1 MLKILWVE
9 DQLGGKQTELFGDRP
24 VTLITNFDDAER
36 MINTVIDEFDIVVL
50 DIDLDQSEV
59 TDNVRKHATSY
70 ELEAS
75 EFLKES
81 GMTLFLTLLEKGFPK
96 ERIVFLTANSDKKA
110 DLLDKL
116 QRSHEKK
123 DFDSVDNIL
132 DEIQNGLGD
141 EKVDEYQ
148 KLINTGDMVRLIS
161 YLKEHYGETSQSE
174 TPNTYNRFCDA
185 YKRCR
190 IQPPGAINK
199 NLNDVKQHVSEW
211 LDGHEA
217 NQYLVLRR
225 GIIEGCQKLK
235 KLKDKLR
242 FSKFV
247 VEGKIA
253 FLDAEDYLDALEIFL
268 PLREPNNK
276 TTLYKHFVRTLAHE
290 WEESVEAKKFGDD
303 QVTFAFSW
311 IMKMTRNWMAHNS
324 TAIFNSLSEQD
335 LAYLFICNMRAIFE
349 LSEEI
354 MGYEEI
360 LLSLFSKEEESEA
373 LEKAELIVKEKRI
386 PLVKSYVSY
395 FNEKTKRTQV
405 HNILHEL
412 QNNKAKLKSK
422 GDTFFIT
429 GLYHSFWFLTSEHD
443 DKKDKAKENR
453 DNPSQ
458 VFISRYYT
466 FCPYNYT
473 QYEFLFKFS
482 SHIYHRSFSQGEPA

>member
-24 VTLITNFDDAER
+24 VVTLVTNFDEAEGR
-36 MINTVIDEFDIVVL
+36 INSAIDEFDIVIL

-59 TDNVRKHATSY
+59 TDNVRKHADSY
-70 ELEAS
+70 GLLDAT

-116 QRSHEKK
+116 QRSYEKK
-123 DFDSVDNIL
+123 DFDSVDSIL

-141 EKVDEYQ
+141 DKVDEYQ
-148 KLINTGDMVRLIS
+148 KLINDADMVRLIS
-161 YLKEHYGETSQSE
+161 YLKENYGGTSQSE

-190 IQPPGAINK
+190 IQPPEAINK
-199 NLNDVKQHVSEW
+199 NLNDVKKHVSEW
-211 LDGHEA
+211 LDEHEE

-225 GIIEGCQKLK
+225 GIVEGCRQLK
-235 KLKDKLR
+235 ILKDKLR
-242 FSKFV
+242 FSKFGV
-247 VEGKIA
+247 DGKIA
-253 FLDAEDYLDALEIFL
+253 FLDAEDYLDALEKFL

-290 WEESVEAKKFGDD
+290 WEESVEAKKLGDD
-303 QVTFAFSW
+303 QVTLAFSW

-324 TAIFNSLSEQD
+324 TAIFNNLTEKD

-349 LSEEI
+349 LSEET
-354 MGYEEI
+354 MEYEKI
-360 LLSLFSKEEESEA
+360 LLSLFRKGEEGEEIEKSEQ
-373 LEKAELIVKEKRI
+373 IIREKRI
-386 PLVKSYVSY
+386 PLVKYYVSY

-405 HNILHEL
+405 HSILHDL
-412 QNNKAKLKSK
+412 QNDKNKLKAK
-422 GDTFFIT
+422 GDDFFIT
-429 GLYHSFWFLTSEHD
+429 GLYRSFWFLTSEHD
-443 DKKDKAKENR
+443 DKKDKAVENNR
-453 DNPSQ
+453 NPNQ
-458 VFISRYYT
+458 VYISRYYT
-466 FCPYNYT
+466 FYLFDYS
-473 QYEFLFKFS
+473 QSEFLFKFS
-482 SHIYHRSFSQGEPA
+482 SHIYRRSFSET

>member
-24 VTLITNFDDAER
+24 VTLITNFDEAEGK
-36 MINTVIDEFDIVVL
+36 INSAIDEFDIVVL

-81 GMTLFLTLLEKGFPK
+81 GMTLFLTLLENGFPK
-96 ERIVFLTANSDKKA
+96 ERIVFLTANSDKKT

-123 DFDSVDNIL
+123 DFDSVDSIL
-132 DEIQNGLGD
+132 DEIQNGLSD

-148 KLINTGDMVRLIS
+148 KLINAGDMVRLVS
-161 YLKEHYGETSQSE
+161 YLKESYAETSQSE

-190 IQPPGAINK
+190 IQPPEAINK
-199 NLNDVKQHVSEW
+199 NLNDVKKHISEW
-211 LDGHEA
+211 LDEHEE

-225 GIIEGCQKLK
+225 GIIEGCQQLK
-235 KLKDKLR
+235 ELKDKLR
-242 FSKFV
+242 FSKFS
-247 VEGKIA
+247 VEGKAA
-253 FLDAEDYLDALEIFL
+253 FLDADDYLDALEKFL
-268 PLREPNNK
+268 PLRELNNK
-276 TTLYKHFVRTLAHE
+276 ATLYKHFIRTLAHE
-290 WEESVEAKKFGDD
+290 WEESVEPKKFDDD

-324 TAIFNSLSEQD
+324 TAIFNNLSERD

-354 MGYEEI
+354 MEYEKI
-360 LLSLFSKEEESEA
+360 LLSLFSKGEEGEA
-373 LEKAELIVKEKRI
+373 IENSGLIIKEKRI
-386 PLVKSYVSY
+386 PLVKYYVSY
-395 FNEKTKRTQV
+395 FNQKTKRTQV
-405 HNILHEL
+405 HNILHDL
-412 QNNKAKLKSK
+412 QNNKSKLKAK
-422 GDTFFIT
+422 GDDFFIT

-443 DKKDKAKENR
+443 DKKDKAVENNR
-453 DNPSQ
+453 NPNQ
-458 VFISRYYT
+458 VYISRHYT
-466 FCPYNYT
+466 FYLFDYCKS
-473 QYEFLFKFS
+473 EFLFNFS
-482 SHIYHRSFSQGEPA
+482 SHIYHRSFPEA